1 MQEREGKLGGASG
14 GAATQRSEFKSKA
27 LTGEVRVQ
35 LYVWE
40 SLA

>member
-1 MQEREGKLGGASG
+1 MQESEGKLGGASG
-14 GAATQRSEFKSKA
+14 GATAQKSEFKSKA

-40 SLA
+40 SSA